1 MYSNVNNLKN
11 LLVTNLPN
19 EGNNYYQNV
28 KILTKTKK
36 TKVDSLRSRPQT
48 PCLGKIPTQ
57 ATPMRVIVVYSEKKT
72 VFI

>member
-28 KILTKTKK
+28 KILTKKSK
-36 TKVDSLRSRPQT
+36 KVDSLWGAVPPDPLLR
-48 PCLGKIPTQ
+48 
-57 ATPMRVIVVYSEKKT
+57 
-72 VFI
+72 